1 MGGDTKK
8 KTRKKKI
15 RNRLVSLVYLYICLF
30 LFWRE
35 LGSSGS
41 VAQAFDISYPRAQVK
56 TRLASTIS
64 LPFLPVAL
72 VFHTFEKLLTLF
84 FFFFS
89 LPSNVVVA

>member
-1 MGGDTKK
+1 MGTQKK
-8 KTRKKKI
+8 KNKKKE
-15 RNRLVSLVYLYICLF
+15 NPESVGFSCVFVL
-30 LFWRE
+30 
-35 LGSSGS
+35 GS